1 MSFNVFFMSKGKEIP
16 EEDIIEYFQEVQG
29 FTVEVN
35 DECTRLTYTPR
46 DNNYV
51 VEFYVC
57 KKVVIP
63 RLWEID
69 ALYKNTNTYLE
80 INPVTSTYGA
90 AKSISFTKKFMNY
103 FDLVMRSEF
112 LKNVTPYNSA
122 DLMQAFDF
130 YKNAMRE
137 RQPLLFKDC
146 VSLNKD
152 ILNSISRYQG
162 EYSKLQSYYDEEC
175 IIVPG
180 YEFYVNE
187 NGSIRTLINW
197 EAGTKTVFPP
207 YLAYVRLKISDK
219 SQIVKYAELKLLLE
233 RELTDLPGFVKGT
246 DLLEKGDSKKIKKLL
261 KKHEFNRVSER
272 LTQIEFKNIID

>member
-16 EEDIIEYFQEVQG
+16 EDDVIDYFQNVHN
-29 FTVEVN
+29 FSVEIS
-35 DECTRLTYTPR
+35 DECTRLVYRPLAENYT
-46 DNNYV
+46 

-69 ALYKNTNTYLE
+69 ALFKNTNTFLE

-90 AKSISFTKKFMNY
+90 AKSIYFTKKFMER

-112 LKNVTPYNSA
+112 LKNVTPFNSA

-130 YKNAMRE
+130 YKGAMRE
-137 RQPLLFKDC
+137 RQPQLYRNC
-146 VSLNKD
+146 VSLNTD
-152 ILNSISRYQG
+152 ILNSICRYQD
-162 EYSKLQSYYDEEC
+162 EYSKLQNYYDEEF
-175 IIVPG
+175 IVVPG
-180 YEFYVNE
+180 YEFYINE
-187 NGSIRTLINW
+187 NHSVRTLINW

-207 YLAYVRLKISDK
+207 YLAYVRINFTDRA
-219 SQIVKYAELKLLLE
+219 QIVKYPELKILLE

-246 DLLEKGDSKKIKKLL
+246 ELLQKGDSKKIKKLL
-261 KKHEFNRVSER
+261 KKHNFSRSEET